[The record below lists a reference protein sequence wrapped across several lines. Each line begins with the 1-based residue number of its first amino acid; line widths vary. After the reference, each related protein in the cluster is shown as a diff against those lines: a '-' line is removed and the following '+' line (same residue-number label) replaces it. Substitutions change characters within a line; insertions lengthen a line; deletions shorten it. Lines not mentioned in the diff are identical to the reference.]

1 MLKVQSH
8 PGKQACKSFTLILA
22 AVLLL
27 SACATPLKPHSQPE
41 SFFLPSDPASAAW
54 EPLHSNL
61 PADWVTSWFDIQA
74 IGPEALRW
82 RLALIDTATTS
93 IDAQYFIWKNDA
105 VGSLLLERVLQ
116 AAERGVRVRLL
127 VDDSFLSGEDEVML
141 AVDAHPNIEM
151 RIFNPFQLRSSSMLA
166 RFIENLND
174 FERTNHRMH
183 NKLLISDGEAAIVGG
198 RNIADEY
205 FGFDRELNFRTFDV
219 LTTGK
224 VLPEISAAF
233 DVYWNSGWAFP
244 ITIVDHKQASEQDLV
259 QLRVDLRANAAVMDA
274 WLATSGTEPRNWPE
288 RWAELAR
295 TMLPGEATILQDDP
309 HFEEGAPPVQA
320 ADHIRKIFSKTNEDV
335 MSVSA
340 YLIPSES
347 LLQIVRE
354 LSDRGVRIR
363 ALTNSLASN
372 NHIAAHTAYRHR
384 RKQILEAGVEL
395 YELRPDAAERAQ
407 FEAPGITARHVGLH
421 AKILILDKRLVFVGT
436 INTDPRSMILN
447 TEVSLMID
455 SPELAA
461 GILAAFAADFSPDN
475 SWRVEL
481 NEAGELI
488 WRSGDDVLTHQPAGG
503 IGRRLA
509 DFFYGLFPVDSQM

>member
-1 MLKVQSH
+1 M
-8 PGKQACKSFTLILA
+8 LA

-27 SACATPLKPHSQPE
+27 SACAIPLKPQPQPQPE
-41 SFFLPSDPASAAW
+41 SISLSAGPVSAAW

-61 PADWVTSWFDIQA
+61 PDDRVTSWFDIHD

-82 RLALIDTATTS
+82 RLAMIDTATTS

-105 VGSLLLERVLQ
+105 VGSLLLGRVLQ
-116 AAERGVRVRLL
+116 AADRGVRVRLL
-127 VDDSFLSGEDEVML
+127 IDDSFLAGEDEIML
-141 AVDAHPNIEM
+141 AADAHPNVEM
-151 RIFNPFQLRSSSMLA
+151 RIFNPFQVRSSSMLA

-183 NKLLISDGEAAIVGG
+183 NKLLIADGKTAIVGG

-224 VLPEISAAF
+224 ILPEITAAF
-233 DVYWNSGWAFP
+233 DIYWNSGWAFP
-244 ITIVDHKQASEQDLV
+244 ITVVDHKQAGEEDLA
-259 QLRVDLRANAAVMDA
+259 QLRQELRANAAVLDA
-274 WLATSGTEPRNWPE
+274 WLAASDTDPQNWPE
-288 RWAELAR
+288 RWAELAG
-295 TMLPGEATILQDDP
+295 TMLPGAAGILQDNP
-309 HFEEGAPPVQA
+309 NFEGTTPPVQA
-320 ADHIRKIFSKTNEDV
+320 ADHILKIFRKTSEEV

-340 YLIPSES
+340 YLVPSES

-395 YELRPDAAERAQ
+395 HELRPDAAERIYY
-407 FEAPGITARHVGLH
+407 EAPGFTAGQVGLH
-421 AKILILDKRLVFVGT
+421 AKILVLDKRLVFVGT

-447 TEVSLMID
+447 TEVSLMVD
-455 SPELAA
+455 SPELAE

-481 NEAGELI
+481 GDEGSMTWHSSDGELAQ
-488 WRSGDDVLTHQPAGG
+488 QPAGG
-503 IGRRLA
+503 IWRRMG
-509 DFFYGLFPVDSQM
+509 DIFYGLFPIDSQM